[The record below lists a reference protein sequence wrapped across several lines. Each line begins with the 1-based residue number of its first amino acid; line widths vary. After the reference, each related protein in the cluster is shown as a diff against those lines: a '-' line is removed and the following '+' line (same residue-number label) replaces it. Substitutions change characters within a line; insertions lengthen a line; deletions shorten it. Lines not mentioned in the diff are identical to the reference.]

1 MRTSPDPAPRAR
13 THTFRPRADFVLAR
27 WPCQVAHL
35 REQYNPLGAVF
46 LDVQHFRSC
55 GCASPCRAGTCAN
68 SLMQLYCN
76 INCCPYGGQCGN
88 GLVESDKVYLARN
101 VQPRALGVVA
111 AETIEAG
118 EVLGQYLGEL
128 EHVSLLRAK
137 RPTNM
142 GYRLLM
148 TQRPDRP
155 THPICV
161 AINAERFG
169 SLMRFVNYSCHPC
182 ARFVEVSNGHR
193 TTVVVVTTE
202 LVQKGEEIFAAYG
215 DDLWFVCRC
224 ELPGCH
230 HSGIQEGHAS
240 VV

>member
-1 MRTSPDPAPRAR
+1 
-13 THTFRPRADFVLAR
+13 
-27 WPCQVAHL
+27 
-35 REQYNPLGAVF
+35 
-46 LDVQHFRSC
+46 
-55 GCASPCRAGTCAN
+55 
-68 SLMQLYCN
+68 MQLYCN

-101 VQPRALGVVA
+101 VQPVALGVVA

-128 EHVSLLRAK
+128 KHVSVLRAK
-137 RPTNM
+137 RPPNM

-182 ARFVEVSNGHR
+182 ARFVEVSNGRR

-202 LVQKGEEIFAAYG
+202 LVQKGEEIVAAYG
-215 DDLWFVCRC
+215 NDLWFVCRC
-224 ELPGCH
+224 ELPGCR